1 MDNPIDKYS
10 AFKPIELDNRKWP
23 NKVIKKSP
31 IWCSVDLRDGNQ
43 ALIEPMGSERKDRMF
58 GLLCKLGFKEIE
70 VGFPSAS
77 QTDFNFVRDLIENKK
92 IPSDVNIQVLTQ
104 AREELIVKTF
114 ESLKGSPKAIIHFYN
129 STSTLQRKVVFDQNK
144 KGIKKIATDAA
155 LLIKNLAEKNSET
168 EWSFEYSP
176 ESFTGTELEYARE
189 VCDEV
194 VEILK
199 PVSKNKIIINLPAT
213 VEMSTPN
220 IYGDQIEWMHENLQN
235 RKDICLSLHP
245 HNDRGTA
252 VAASEFGL
260 MAGADRVEGT
270 LFGNGE
276 RTGNVDV
283 VTIALNMLTQG
294 IDPKLDFSNINS
306 VMREVEY
313 CNQLPVHPRHPYAG
327 DLVFTAFSGSHQ
339 DAIKKGFQSI
349 KRSNEPKWEVPYLP
363 IDPADLGRSYEAV
376 VRINSQSG
384 KGGVAFLL
392 EKDHGVSLPRRLQ
405 ISLSQKIQKLA
416 DETGKEII
424 SSQIWEIFE
433 ENYLIPKNNFSYIKH
448 SSSSKDDIHSL
459 DLTLNMDNKEI
470 TIQGTGNGPI
480 DSFINGLSNN
490 IGVNIKVADYHQS
503 AISSGSDAQAAA
515 YIELE
520 KDGDTFWGVGIHP
533 NTTRASF
540 DSIIVGLSKLLD
552 S

>member
-1 MDNPIDKYS
+1 
-10 AFKPIELDNRKWP
+10 
-23 NKVIKKSP
+23 
-31 IWCSVDLRDGNQ
+31 
-43 ALIEPMGSERKDRMF
+43 
-58 GLLCKLGFKEIE
+58 
-70 VGFPSAS
+70 
-77 QTDFNFVRDLIENKK
+77 
-92 IPSDVNIQVLTQ
+92 
-104 AREELIVKTF
+104 
-114 ESLKGSPKAIIHFYN
+114 
-129 STSTLQRKVVFDQNK
+129 
-144 KGIKKIATDAA
+144 
-155 LLIKNLAEKNSET
+155 
-168 EWSFEYSP
+168 
-176 ESFTGTELEYARE
+176 
-189 VCDEV
+189 
-194 VEILK
+194 
-199 PVSKNKIIINLPAT
+199 
-213 VEMSTPN
+213 
-220 IYGDQIEWMHENLQN
+220 MHENLQN
-235 RKDICLSLHP
+235 RRDICLSLHP

-349 KRSNEPKWEVPYLP
+349 KRSNDPKWEVPYLP

-448 SSSSKDDIHSL
+448 SSSSKDDNHFL

>member
-1 MDNPIDKYS
+1 MDNLNNKYKP
-10 AFKPIELDNRKWP
+10 FKPVDLKNRQWP
-23 NKVIKKSP
+23 SKVINKSP

-43 ALIEPMGSERKDRMF
+43 ALIEPMGAERKDRMF
-58 GLLCKLGFKEIE
+58 NLLCKLGFKEIE

-77 QTDFNFVRDLIENKK
+77 QTDFDFVRDLIESKK

-104 AREELIVKTF
+104 ARNSLIEKTF
-114 ESLKGSPKAIIHFYN
+114 ESLAGVQKAIVHFYN
-129 STSTLQRKVVFDQNK
+129 STSTLQRKVVFKQDK
-144 KGIKKIATDAA
+144 DGIKNIAIQGALKI
-155 LLIKNLAEKNSET
+155 KELAEKNPNT
-168 EWSFEYSP
+168 NWSFEYSP
-176 ESFTGTELEYARE
+176 ESFSGTELPYAAE
-189 VCDEV
+189 VCDAV
-194 VEILK
+194 TEILK
-199 PVSKNKIIINLPAT
+199 EVTQNKIIINLPAT

-220 IYGDQIEWMHENLQN
+220 IYGDQIEWMNDNLQN
-235 RKDICLSLHP
+235 RENICLSLHP

-260 MAGADRVEGT
+260 MAGADRIEGT

-276 RTGNVDV
+276 RTGNVDI
-283 VTIALNMLTQG
+283 VTIALNMLTKG

-339 DAIKKGFQSI
+339 DAIKKGFQAM
-349 KRSNEPKWEVPYLP
+349 KNSNDPLWAVPYLP

-405 ISLSQKIQKLA
+405 ISMSQKIQKLA
-416 DETGKEII
+416 DESGKEI
-424 SSQIWEIFE
+424 SSPEIWEIFE
-433 ENYLIPKNNFSYIKH
+433 NNFLNAQNGYSYISH
-448 SSSSKDDIHSL
+448 NSSTNNQENTIELKMLINSKEVLISG
-459 DLTLNMDNKEI
+459 K
-470 TIQGTGNGPI
+470 GNGPI
-480 DSFINGLSNN
+480 DSFINGLCNKLDEK
-490 IGVNIKVADYHQS
+490 IKVSDYHQS
-503 AISSGSDAQAAA
+503 AISSGSDAKAAA

-520 KDGDTFWGVGIHP
+520 IDGKTSWGVGINP
-533 NTTRASF
+533 NTTIASF
-540 DSIIVGLSKLLD
+540 EAIIVGLSKLL
-552 S
+552 